1 MVDGAGKSVGNNER
15 RRGQVVGTSVGMD
28 TSLEVSV
35 SRKDSRGD
43 QIVVDDT
50 VLYLVRDLTRVTNAG
65 HASISSGGETKSV
78 KSILKSS
85 FLVVLGNNVGAG

>member
-1 MVDGAGKSVGNNER
+1 VVDGAGKSVGNNER

-35 SRKDSRGD
+35 SGKDSRGD

-50 VLYLVRDLTRVTNAG
+50 VLYLVRDLT
-65 HASISSGGETKSV
+65 
-78 KSILKSS
+78 
-85 FLVVLGNNVGAG
+85 